1 MNYTGFQVSQF
12 RVCVRLG
19 GGGRKEKDGVFSV
32 IRILM
37 EPNPLEYLFFLFYMV
52 IKFNGIVV

>member
-1 MNYTGFQVSQF
+1 MSQF